1 MPFPAAVTKWTSSS
15 LDTAPTATSRL
26 IRIPFCATSSGSPTV
41 PRKRAAAAEGAIS
54 VKANRTQGSRRSAS
68 DFDPS
73 GGASDFD
80 PSGGASDFDPSGA
93 STEATEQY
101 GGLSKWDF
109 RPPHP
114 IEPGTVITEMEL
126 GPSPSAS
133 RATR

>member
-1 MPFPAAVTKWTSSS
+1 M
-15 LDTAPTATSRL
+15 
-26 IRIPFCATSSGSPTV
+26 
-41 PRKRAAAAEGAIS
+41 
-54 VKANRTQGSRRSAS
+54 KANRTQGSRRSAS

-80 PSGGASDFDPSGA
+80 PSGGASDFDPSGGA
-93 STEATEQY
+93 SDFDPCGPSTNATEQY

-126 GPSPSAS
+126 DSAL
-133 RATR
+133 